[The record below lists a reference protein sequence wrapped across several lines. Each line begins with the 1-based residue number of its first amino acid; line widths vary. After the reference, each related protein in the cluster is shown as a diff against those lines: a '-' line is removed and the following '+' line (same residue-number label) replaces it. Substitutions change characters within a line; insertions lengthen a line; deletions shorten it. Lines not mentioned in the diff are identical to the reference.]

1 MNVYMYLCI
10 TTVNSERSHE
20 FVKEQGGVCKR
31 VWKGKGGRIND
42 VTIL

>member
-1 MNVYMYLCI
+1 MNAYVYMCI
-10 TTVNSERSHE
+10 TTLNSERGHE
-20 FVKEQGGVCKR
+20 FVKEQGGVCGR